1 MFKAHL
7 LEQRNRDVL
16 LIEAFEWDIFGLQNI
31 KIDSWNILLTLVIL
45 NDFVTNI
52 VTLLFL
58 SAFISEFMLQQ
69 GCIICSI
76 LPSRMGARGVSS
88 EHVES
93 MEMFSCSPTY
103 ICLHLL
109 IFK

>member
-45 NDFVTNI
+45 NEVGTNFVI
-52 VTLLFL
+52 LLFF
-58 SAFISEFMLQQ
+58 SPFISEFML
-69 GCIICSI
+69 STY
-76 LPSRMGARGVSS
+76 LSSTFDPSGPLSRTLVLT
-88 EHVES
+88 E
-93 MEMFSCSPTY
+93 Y
-103 ICLHLL
+103 N
-109 IFK
+109 

>member
-45 NDFVTNI
+45 NDFGTNFVI
-52 VTLLFL
+52 LLSFQPLFL
-58 SAFISEFMLQQ
+58 NLWSQHIFRVL
-69 GCIICSI
+69 
-76 LPSRMGARGVSS
+76 
-88 EHVES
+88 
-93 MEMFSCSPTY
+93 FSLY
-103 ICLHLL
+103 
-109 IFK
+109 F

>member
-45 NDFVTNI
+45 NDFVTNFVI
-52 VTLLFL
+52 LLFL

-69 GCIICSI
+69 GCIIRSI
-76 LPSRMGARGVSS
+76 LPSGMGAHGVSS
-88 EHVES
+88 KHVEN
-93 MEMFSCSPTY
+93 MKMFSCFPT
-103 ICLHLL
+103 
-109 IFK
+109 

>member
-45 NDFVTNI
+45 NDFVTNFVI
-52 VTLLFL
+52 LLFL
-58 SAFISEFMLQQ
+58 SAFISVFMLQQ
-69 GCIICSI
+69 GCIIRSI
-76 LPSRMGARGVSS
+76 LPSGMGAHEVSS

-93 MEMFSCSPTY
+93 MEMFSCSPT
-103 ICLHLL
+103 
-109 IFK
+109 